1 MRISRFEEIEAWIA
15 ARARKLVNCVYE
27 AIRLNHTFR
36 RDFRLVNQTQGAA
49 VSAMSNTAE
58 RFARQTDKEFI
69 HFLFIAKSSAAEV
82 QSELYVALDQNYI
95 SKETFGEIYKLADD
109 VSKLT
114 SGFIKYLKT
123 TLTSKQ
129 TQKTQ

>member
-1 MRISRFEEIEAWIA
+1 MRINRFEEIEAWMA
-15 ARARKLVNCVYE
+15 ARKLVNSVYE
-27 AIRLNHTFR
+27 AVRLNHSFR
-36 RDFRLVNQTQGAA
+36 RDFRLVNQIQGAA
-49 VSAMSNTAE
+49 VSSMSNIAE
-58 RFARQTDKEFI
+58 GFARQSNKEFI

-95 SKETFGEIYKLADD
+95 TEGTFGEIYKLAED

-123 TLTSKQ
+123 SFKLKQ
-129 TQKTQ
+129 TPKT